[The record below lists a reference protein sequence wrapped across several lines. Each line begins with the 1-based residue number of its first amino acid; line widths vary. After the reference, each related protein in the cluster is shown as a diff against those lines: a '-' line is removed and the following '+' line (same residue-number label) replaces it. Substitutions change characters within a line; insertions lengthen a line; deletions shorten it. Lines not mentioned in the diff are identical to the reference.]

1 MEQEPEAKRPESPTA
16 HGGNHPILVSHS
28 KNLETEIVLL
38 LSASFLTFIFAGSL
52 TRLTRIR
59 LHNKSES
66 FQRASSIAPSWCK
79 TFYSLQQ
86 PLVSCTKAQLN
97 DMDPLLLLTVSHL
110 WVRGFLTEVILRLFC
125 TEKSICL
132 PCNCLQQIASN
143 VNTLVTVSNYYFF

>member
-1 MEQEPEAKRPESPTA
+1 MEQEPEAKRPKSPTA
-16 HGGNHPILVSHS
+16 HGGNHPILDSHS

-38 LSASFLTFIFAGSL
+38 LFASFLTFIFPGSL
-52 TRLTRIR
+52 TWLTRIR
-59 LHNKSES
+59 LHNMSES

-86 PLVSCTKAQLN
+86 LLVTRTKAQLN

-110 WVRGFLTEVILRLFC
+110 WLCGFLTGVILRLFC
-125 TEKSICL
+125 TEKIICL

-143 VNTLVTVSNYYFF
+143 VNTLVTVSKYFF